1 MQAWRHAYGMGL
13 CVALYIASPPLVRG
27 PPRTKARTLHIE
39 SLNALSSQELSR
51 TAGQFEAI
59 APEPWNKKFE
69 SLRLRSLEPTTQ
81 RMQIAYCLVQRI
93 RFPREACRPRLVAAA
108 ARLGVAAEVSTE
120 P

>member
-1 MQAWRHAYGMGL
+1 MQASRHTCGMGL

-27 PPRTKARTLHIE
+27 PTTKARTLHIE

-59 APEPWNKKFE
+59 APEPWNKKCE
-69 SLRLRSLEPTTQ
+69 SLRLRSFEPTTQ
-81 RMQIAYCLVQRI
+81 RMHIAYCIVHRI
-93 RFPREACRPRLVAAA
+93 RFPREACHPWLVAAA